1 MLHYTVRGRE
11 DGPALLFL
19 HGFLGSGDDWNE
31 IVDGLCGEYRCV
43 TVDLPGHGAS
53 RGLNGEAAYSMEGT
67 AAALH
72 AVLDAEGI
80 DRCGVVGYSMG
91 GRVALY
97 FALNIPHRC
106 RRLALES
113 ASPGLQEAVEREMRR
128 GIDEA
133 HALRLE
139 ADDFAAFLEDWYRQP
154 IFASL
159 ESKPALRSRMI
170 ASRICNE
177 PGELARSLRGM
188 GAGVQPPL
196 WDRLDELRMPTLF
209 VAGALDGKYV
219 EVAEQMAALSTYV
232 RAAIIPNVGH
242 TVHAEDPKQFTDLLQ
257 DFFRA
262 P

>member
-19 HGFLGSGDDWNE
+19 HGFLGSGADWEE
-31 IVDGLCGEYRCV
+31 IIDGLCGEYRCV
-43 TVDLPGHGAS
+43 AVDLPGHGAS
-53 RGLNGEAAYSMEGT
+53 WGLDGEAAYSMEGT

-72 AVLDAEGI
+72 AVLDTEGI

-97 FALNIPHRC
+97 FAMNGPHRC

-113 ASPGLQEAVEREMRR
+113 ASPGVQGALDREARR
-128 GIDEA
+128 QIDQS
-133 HALRLE
+133 HAARLE
-139 ADDFAAFLEDWYRQP
+139 GEDLTGFLEDWYRQP

-159 ESKPALRSRMI
+159 EARPELLSRMI
-170 ASRICNE
+170 TRRHHNE

-188 GAGVQPPL
+188 GAGVQVPL

-209 VAGALDGKYV
+209 IAGALDGKYV
-219 EVAEQMAALSTYV
+219 EIADQMAALSTYV
-232 RAAIIPNVGH
+232 RAAIIPNAGH
-242 TVHAEDPKQFTDLLQ
+242 TVHAEYPKQFTDLLQ